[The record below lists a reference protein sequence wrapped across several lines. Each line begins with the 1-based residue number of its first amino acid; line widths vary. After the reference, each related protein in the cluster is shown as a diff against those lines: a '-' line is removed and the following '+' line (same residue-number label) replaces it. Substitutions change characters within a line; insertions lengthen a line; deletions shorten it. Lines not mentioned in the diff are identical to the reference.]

1 MTAVTA
7 LTPSHLPCMAG
18 KFCALRFTP
27 SGRLLGA
34 HLETYL
40 LEKCRV
46 VQVSAILA
54 QFWRNS
60 AQLF

>member
-1 MTAVTA
+1 
-7 LTPSHLPCMAG
+7 MAG